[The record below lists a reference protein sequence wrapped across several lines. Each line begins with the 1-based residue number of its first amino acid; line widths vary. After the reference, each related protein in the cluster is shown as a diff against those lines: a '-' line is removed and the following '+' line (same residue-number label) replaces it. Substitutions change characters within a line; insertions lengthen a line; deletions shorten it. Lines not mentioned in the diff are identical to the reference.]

1 MYRVYINHYK
11 SGNSIVNSEALM
23 FQVPGAMGSFP
34 VQKPMVKQTEDSAD
48 GFSFT
53 MESNSPY
60 YDALL
65 PLMTTLRVEY
75 ESDIIFWGRVLSV
88 STSSVYHTKNIVCEG
103 TFAYFNDTVYEGVP
117 EKLRKE
123 ISVDTYYDRI
133 LDNHNSKVS
142 ADKRIYRGT
151 TGVSLT
157 TATDKYEP
165 TGWTETSSLISNL
178 ASNHGGH
185 MKIRYSGSTAYLDW
199 YRYYARD
206 LGSGRPKVQIGR
218 NILDFSSEMSPD
230 NIFTRVI
237 PIGDQDKDGQPIY
250 VDGVEFTDR
259 YGETHTWPTSNIDG
273 KEIPVN
279 TIYDLFDG
287 LDDDFRSAADF
298 LYCEDRYGIIYKTM
312 SFSDCDTKEKLWNT
326 ATKWIR
332 DSFFAMAPSFTI
344 KAIDMHILDPSAPR
358 IILGDCV
365 DVTYLINQNGSPQW
379 VTKKLVCKS
388 VQYDLFNPENNSYT
402 FGIPADLLEHNRS
415 NKKKSSGKAASDIA
429 ASKSYGGTGVKD
441 EPNTSWY
448 GIYRMIGTSN
458 RNPEYEGT
466 AAAESFYANGELS
479 GQVTVWDPEEDGHP
493 DPFPGDNRDK
503 WFKARLVGKITLPG
517 KSTKWVAISS
527 ERGIFAFVKVGS
539 EASPITWWYTKQRGL
554 SYEASETVFSASF
567 EKLLEIVLQDTSEY
581 GGQAVVNSLRANG
594 EQGGTVTVSD
604 STVGPAGGATF
615 QASVVGKFTTG
626 GTIYYL
632 ATSSEYGIFCFRA
645 YPNTSVKQPTY
656 WYMHVKGTVYTGAS
670 SVEQSSFDKIVTLVR
685 MDTSAYGGDSI
696 ANSLRAN
703 GEIGGTISNMQDPQS
718 GNAFTAKLVGKFNG
732 NGGIH
737 YVAISSEFGVFCYRN
752 GSKYVAHWYS
762 KGKDGQYN
770 SINGLV
776 TESATGDV
784 YGTNDGTPEGTPT
797 VIIKP
802 QAIPQTDL
810 GQDSQGQIILGYDLT
825 SQEDTWKI
833 GLNVP
838 IKYRD
843 ASGVE
848 HIVDGFVSA
857 SDFAVES
864 IPSFKT
870 KLGIFDTVIAG
881 KVDAVEINADIAYI
895 RKLSG
900 NSIQAGTSVRTATLF
915 AQTSYLG
922 NNAYAANFQIGDG
935 ESAGASLNGSFNS
948 ATGNVSSRQLQLH
961 FQRVDSNVPDHDLNI
976 NLPIPE
982 YNSATGTIY
991 ASNFVIGNSEGSG
1004 GNLIGCFNGARFE
1017 ADPNA
1022 DGKIHLILTRIGV
1035 SGSAGELDINF
1046 NIADTQFYRDAV
1058 SAVRFAS
1065 FSQTIGSNKISVNA
1079 LNNSGTVLGT
1089 IEYGIM
1095 GGNPGITWSGDVATV
1110 PIKVNINGGETVYDT
1125 GQRITVDA
1133 SGHGF
1138 ASFAQTIG
1146 SNAIAVR
1153 ALNSSGGVVGRV
1165 TYNVMGGNPG
1175 ITWDGNTAT
1184 VPVKVTINGGETVY
1198 DTGRRIDVDASGR
1211 YSAGYSAGYGQASD
1225 DWTAF
1230 SLHYQGGST
1239 PYFWTGDVNGDMN
1252 ARFYM
1257 SDIQNITNAIISC
1270 DGVYEATG
1278 TGSGTS
1284 AGTISL
1290 RKITGDYGYVNFR
1303 INCLGQTKLY
1313 YARVVS

>member
-60 YDALL
+60 YDAML

-103 TFAYFNDTVYEGVP
+103 TYAYFNDTVYEGVP

-133 LDNHNSKVS
+133 IDNHNSKVG
-142 ADKRIYRGT
+142 ADKRIYRGN

-237 PIGDQDKDGQPIY
+237 PIGDQNKDGHPIY

-259 YGETHTWPTSNIDG
+259 YGVTHTWPTSNIDG

-458 RNPEYEGT
+458 RNPEYEGYD
-466 AAAESFYANGELS
+466 AAESFYANGELS

-493 DPFPGDNRDK
+493 DPFPGNNRDK

-539 EASPITWWYTKQRGL
+539 EASPITWWYTKERGL

-567 EKLLEIVLQDTSEY
+567 EKLLEIVLQDTSQY

-703 GEIGGTISNMQDPQS
+703 GEIGGTVSNMQDPQT

-776 TESATGDV
+776 TESTTGDV

-825 SQEDTWKI
+825 SQEDTWKV

-838 IKYRD
+838 IKYLD

-870 KLGIFDTVIAG
+870 KMGIFDTVIAG
-881 KVDAVEINADIAYI
+881 KVDAVEIAAEMAYI
-895 RKLSG
+895 RKLKGS
-900 NSIQAGTSVRTATLF
+900 SIIADTYLRSYAIYANYIDVQRSVGAQDF
-915 AQTSYLG
+915 A
-922 NNAYAANFQIGDG
+922 
-935 ESAGASLNGSFNS
+935 LNGSLYGRNKLSDCFVRARS
-948 ATGNVSSRQLQLH
+948 VTTDDGVVHLYFGKA
-961 FQRVDSNVPDHDLNI
+961 
-976 NLPIPE
+976 
-982 YNSATGTIY
+982 GT
-991 ASNFVIGNSEGSG
+991 EGTSG
-1004 GNLIGCFNGARFE
+1004 E
-1017 ADPNA
+1017 
-1022 DGKIHLILTRIGV
+1022 V
-1035 SGSAGELDINF
+1035 EVNF
-1046 NIADTQFYRDAV
+1046 NIADTQFYKDAV
-1058 SAVRFAS
+1058 SAGELSGWTEAYEKISMPKSAS
-1065 FSQTIGSNKISVNA
+1065 TSNAFIDIEYPDSAIGESANTRYTVSADDDYAYIKWGSIAVARADNPAYGHGWTAAYNEVSMPKSASTSNAFIDIGYPDSSVGDSANTRYTVSADNSYAYIKYGSTTVARANNPAYGNGWTAAYNKVSMPKSASTSNAFIDIGSPDSSVGDSA
-1079 LNNSGTVLGT
+1079 STRYTVSADDDYAYIKWGSTIVARASNS
-1089 IEYGIM
+1089 
-1095 GGNPGITWSGDVATV
+1095 A
-1110 PIKVNINGGETVYDT
+1110 
-1125 GQRITVDA
+1125 
-1133 SGHGF
+1133 
-1138 ASFAQTIG
+1138 
-1146 SNAIAVR
+1146 
-1153 ALNSSGGVVGRV
+1153 
-1165 TYNVMGGNPG
+1165 
-1175 ITWDGNTAT
+1175 
-1184 VPVKVTINGGETVY
+1184 
-1198 DTGRRIDVDASGR
+1198 
-1211 YSAGYSAGYGQASD
+1211 YSHGYSAGADFWTPASLIYNSSD
-1225 DWTAF
+1225 K
-1230 SLHYQGGST
+1230 
-1239 PYFWTGDVNGDMN
+1239 YFWCYNEDGRDIAKFSSSSIDLDWRY
-1252 ARFYM
+1252 ASAM
-1257 SDIQNITNAIISC
+1257 STSSSPYSADKKYTMPKTYKYGRLSVTVAGITKYIAI
-1270 DGVYEATG
+1270 ELL
-1278 TGSGTS
+1278 SG
-1284 AGTISL
+1284 
-1290 RKITGDYGYVNFR
+1290 
-1303 INCLGQTKLY
+1303 
-1313 YARVVS
+1313 